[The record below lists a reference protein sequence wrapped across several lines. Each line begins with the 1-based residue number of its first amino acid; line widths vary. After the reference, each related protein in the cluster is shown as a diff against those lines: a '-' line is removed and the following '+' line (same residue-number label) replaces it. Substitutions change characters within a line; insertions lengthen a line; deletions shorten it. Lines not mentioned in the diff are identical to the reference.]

1 MKILCIVQA
10 RMGSERLPGKVI
22 KPIMEK
28 PMILYTLDRLNK
40 SKYIDQIIVATSM
53 EEREKPLV
61 DLIKSS
67 GYNLFRGHESNV
79 LKRYKNTVE
88 KFHGDV
94 IIRITGDC
102 PLIDPI
108 IVDNVITYFKI
119 NSYDYVRLDVPETFI
134 RGFDIE
140 IFTKESLNKVYDVV
154 MNFNKKEKN
163 EEFNRYIEHVT
174 NYMYKHLEEFKI
186 GIVKGSN
193 LYSKDYRLCVDTNE
207 DFLLVENIYNHF
219 KDEFVS
225 SKDIVKYLDEN
236 PEISKINRDT
246 KQK

>member
-1 MKILCIVQA
+1 MKVICVVQA

-22 KPIMEK
+22 KVIRKK

-67 GYNLFRGHESNV
+67 DYDLFRGHESNV
-79 LKRYKNTVE
+79 LKRYKNAVD
-88 KFHGDV
+88 KFGGDI

-102 PLIDPI
+102 PFIDPI
-108 IVDNVITYFKI
+108 ILDNVITYFKMNI
-119 NSYDYVRLDVPETFI
+119 YDYVRLDVPNTFV
-134 RGFDIE
+134 RGFDVE
-140 IFTKESLNKVYDVV
+140 IFTKESLNRVYDIV
-154 MNFNKKEKN
+154 MKFNEKEKD
-163 EEFNRYIEHVT
+163 EEFNTYIEHVT

-186 GIVKGSN
+186 GLVKGSN
-193 LYSKDYRLCVDTNE
+193 LYHKDYRLCVDTNE
-207 DFLLVENIYNHF
+207 DFLLAENIYNHF

-225 SKDIVKYLDEN
+225 SKDIIKYLDEN
-236 PEISKINRDT
+236 PEVAKINKSVR
-246 KQK
+246 QK